1 MTPVD
6 GIVIAWMVIWAL
18 FGTSRGLIE
27 QVVSLTG
34 LAAGAIAGSRL
45 APLALP
51 DGRESVWLPL
61 VSLGGAIVG
70 ATLVQAVLLTLVAPL
85 RRRAMHGSARRF
97 DRAGGLVVG
106 ALLGL
111 ALAWLIAAVALYQPG
126 DRVAALRGEVQR
138 STILSAALRALPPD
152 RVLGALARVDPFPL
166 LPLPAAVLP
175 PPDASVSASA
185 TAARAQ
191 GSVLQLRGR
200 ACGLVKQGS
209 AWVVADDLVATNAHV
224 VAGQTTTEAITP
236 DGRTLTARA
245 VHVDG
250 DDDVALMRIDG
261 LGLPSLPLGDA
272 PRTGQT
278 VVLLGYPGG
287 GALTA
292 ETVTAAGPR
301 TVFAPDAYGDGTGA
315 RSVVVTAGSLGPGS
329 SGGPVVDPAG
339 RVVAMIF
346 GGSPD
351 GDSGA
356 AVPPGP
362 IRRGLAGPLTPVGTG
377 PCA

>member
-1 MTPVD
+1 VTPVD

-18 FGTSRGLIE
+18 FGSSSA
-27 QVVSLTG
+27 QFAQDVYPTG

-152 RVLGALARVDPFPL
+152 RVLGALARVEPFPL
-166 LPLPAAVLP
+166 LPLPAGVLP
-175 PPDASVSASA
+175 PPAASVSASA
-185 TAARAQ
+185 RAA
-191 GSVLQLRGR
+191 STV
-200 ACGLVKQGS
+200 ACQVRKSL
-209 AWVVADDLVATNAHV
+209 AVASIPVTS
-224 VAGQTTTEAITP
+224 
-236 DGRTLTARA
+236 RT
-245 VHVDG
+245 
-250 DDDVALMRIDG
+250 
-261 LGLPSLPLGDA
+261 
-272 PRTGQT
+272 
-278 VVLLGYPGG
+278 
-287 GALTA
+287 
-292 ETVTAAGPR
+292 
-301 TVFAPDAYGDGTGA
+301 
-315 RSVVVTAGSLGPGS
+315 
-329 SGGPVVDPAG
+329 
-339 RVVAMIF
+339 
-346 GGSPD
+346 
-351 GDSGA
+351 
-356 AVPPGP
+356 
-362 IRRGLAGPLTPVGTG
+362 
-377 PCA
+377 